1 MKSITTEQA
10 KAIPTLFAQG
20 MTRIQVAKHLGVSE
34 ATIQRWVT
42 RLKKAGY
49 TLEKQSAGRKQIEL

>member
-10 KAIPTLFAQG
+10 KTIPILFAQG
-20 MTRIQVAKHLGVSE
+20 MTRIQVAKELGISE
-34 ATIQRWVT
+34 ATVQRWVT

-49 TLEKQSAGRKQIEL
+49 TLEKQRVGRKPIEL